1 MRSWQKKALSL
12 ALAALMSASLV
23 ACGNDSGKESSSEP
37 ASTPASSTAAE
48 ESSKTEEADPFAEH
62 MKISIAVWNIGD
74 AITDGEDAVR
84 DALYDKLNIEI
95 EPYAVTWGD
104 YVEKIML
111 WAATNKLPDMT
122 AYEAGYTETFRKW
135 RDEGVIRA
143 LPDASNYPNV
153 AAQLNTESGRSINE
167 VAHDDANPTFYAIP
181 RPNIVVPEDAMLENG
196 IMIRRD
202 WMENV
207 GVTKVP
213 ENIDEF
219 IDLMKKFQN
228 EDPDGNGKND
238 TIGLAGYTFAYMSFL
253 FSGEC
258 PDAVNGFRWEFA
270 EDGSLIPAFM
280 TEAFRDGVKTL
291 KKAYDAGIIDPDYII
306 YKGEEGRDKFANG
319 QAGAYAHAG
328 PSLGGT
334 QAMEDKILKTYPDK
348 TIDELIAFI
357 PWFANPTTGEV
368 RYPSITPSWSE
379 TYLSS
384 SVDDAK
390 AERCMALMDFLLSD
404 EGYELVGLGIEGE
417 TYTKD
422 ADGNYQVI
430 ELTKSDGTPMAL
442 KEKYP
447 ATQLQTLAN
456 WTPFR
461 SASSPAYSDGL
472 KKLRNEYMADMESRG
487 ATFTNRPD
495 TNGLILED
503 SADYD
508 TAGADFEKICND
520 LMLSDDVDAAWQAMV
535 DSYMAQGYDK
545 VIEEMNKLYK
555 ESGR

>member
-1 MRSWQKKALSL
+1 
-12 ALAALMSASLV
+12 
-23 ACGNDSGKESSSEP
+23 
-37 ASTPASSTAAE
+37 
-48 ESSKTEEADPFAEH
+48 
-62 MKISIAVWNIGD
+62 
-74 AITDGEDAVR
+74 
-84 DALYDKLNIEI
+84 
-95 EPYAVTWGD
+95 
-104 YVEKIML
+104 
-111 WAATNKLPDMT
+111 
-122 AYEAGYTETFRKW
+122 
-135 RDEGVIRA
+135 
-143 LPDASNYPNV
+143 
-153 AAQLNTESGRSINE
+153 
-167 VAHDDANPTFYAIP
+167 
-181 RPNIVVPEDAMLENG
+181 
-196 IMIRRD
+196 
-202 WMENV
+202 MENV
-207 GVTKVP
+207 GVTEIPQNV
-213 ENIDEF
+213 DDF
-219 IDLMKKFQN
+219 INLMLKFQN
-228 EDPDGNGKND
+228 EDPDGNGKDD

-280 TEAFRDGVKTL
+280 TEAFRDGAKVL

-328 PSLGGT
+328 PTLGGT

-422 ADGNYQVI
+422 ADGNYQII

-472 KKLRNEYMADMESRG
+472 KKLRNEFMADMEAKG

-495 TNGLILED
+495 TNGLLLQD

-545 VIEEMNKLYK
+545 VIAEMNELYK

>member
-1 MRSWQKKALSL
+1 MRSWQKKAISL
-12 ALAALMSASLV
+12 ALAAMMGASLA
-23 ACGNDSGKESSSEP
+23 ACGNNSGESSS
-37 ASTPASSTAAE
+37 TPSSSAPSSSTT
-48 ESSKTEEADPFAEH
+48 ESSEPEASDPFAEH

-104 YVEKIML
+104 YAEKIML

-122 AYEAGYTETFRKW
+122 AYEAGYTNTFRKW

-153 AAQLNTESGRSINE
+153 AAQLNSESGMSING
-167 VAHDDANPTFYAIP
+167 VNQNDANPTFYAIP
-181 RPNIVVPEDAMLENG
+181 RPNIVVPEEAMLENG

-207 GVTKVP
+207 GVTKIP
-213 ENIDEF
+213 ENADEF
-219 IDLMKKFQN
+219 IDLMKKFQD
-228 EDPDGNGKND
+228 EDPDGNGKDD
-238 TIGLAGYTFAYMSFL
+238 TIGLAGFTFSYMSFL

-270 EDGSLIPAFM
+270 EDGSLIPSFM
-280 TEAFRDGVKTL
+280 TEAFRDGMKTM

-328 PSLGGT
+328 PSLGAA
-334 QAMEDKILKTYPDK
+334 QLMEDKILKTYPGK

-368 RYPSITPSWSE
+368 RYPSINSSWSE

-430 ELTKSDGTPMAL
+430 ELTKSDGTPLAL

-461 SASSPAYSDGL
+461 SASSPAYSEGL
-472 KKLRNEYMADMESRG
+472 KKLRNEYMADMEAKG

-495 TNGLILED
+495 TNGLLLQD

-545 VIEEMNKLYK
+545 VIAEMNELYK

>member
-1 MRSWQKKALSL
+1 
-12 ALAALMSASLV
+12 
-23 ACGNDSGKESSSEP
+23 
-37 ASTPASSTAAE
+37 
-48 ESSKTEEADPFAEH
+48 
-62 MKISIAVWNIGD
+62 
-74 AITDGEDAVR
+74 
-84 DALYDKLNIEI
+84 
-95 EPYAVTWGD
+95 
-104 YVEKIML
+104 
-111 WAATNKLPDMT
+111 
-122 AYEAGYTETFRKW
+122 
-135 RDEGVIRA
+135 
-143 LPDASNYPNV
+143 
-153 AAQLNTESGRSINE
+153 
-167 VAHDDANPTFYAIP
+167 
-181 RPNIVVPEDAMLENG
+181 
-196 IMIRRD
+196 
-202 WMENV
+202 
-207 GVTKVP
+207 
-213 ENIDEF
+213 
-219 IDLMKKFQN
+219 
-228 EDPDGNGKND
+228 
-238 TIGLAGYTFAYMSFL
+238 
-253 FSGEC
+253 
-258 PDAVNGFRWEFA
+258 
-270 EDGSLIPAFM
+270 
-280 TEAFRDGVKTL
+280 
-291 KKAYDAGIIDPDYII
+291 
-306 YKGEEGRDKFANG
+306 
-319 QAGAYAHAG
+319 
-328 PSLGGT
+328 
-334 QAMEDKILKTYPDK
+334 MEDKILKTYPDK

-422 ADGNYQVI
+422 ANGNYQII